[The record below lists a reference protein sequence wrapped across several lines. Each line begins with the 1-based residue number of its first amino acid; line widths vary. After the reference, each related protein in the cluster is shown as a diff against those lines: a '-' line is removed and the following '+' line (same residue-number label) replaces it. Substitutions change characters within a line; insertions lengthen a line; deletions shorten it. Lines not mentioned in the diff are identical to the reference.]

1 MRKHHQS
8 SALNFTPLN
17 QRGRYGIDDRALIK
31 TATAALIFILG
42 SSLSSA
48 QTSGTMSTTQSV
60 PPIAPEQ
67 DTLKSSPTKGKQ
79 DSKRTAG
86 SDAKEKIKPEQKTS
100 SKNETACKSRAAAY
114 VQRYG
119 VGGDRYSGPTPAP
132 NNYNQKIYRSA
143 LDNCMNTD

>member
-17 QRGRYGIDDRALIK
+17 QRGRYGIDDRALMK
-31 TATAALIFILG
+31 AVTAALIFILG
-42 SSLSSA
+42 SSLSLA

-60 PPIAPEQ
+60 LPIAPKQ
-67 DTLKSSPTKGKQ
+67 DTLKSSPAKGKQ

-86 SDAKEKIKPEQKTS
+86 SNAKEKTTPEQKTP

-132 NNYNQKIYRSA
+132 NNYNEKIYRSA
-143 LDNCMNTD
+143 FD